1 MKKLSFQIAL
11 GGIISALC
19 IILMF
24 SVGLFPVL
32 VYAFPMISSLLIFA
46 LAYECGN
53 KTAIASYV
61 SVSLLSLILSP
72 DKESAL
78 LFLSFFGYYPILST
92 YIDRLKSKLL
102 QWLIRFAIFNASIIL
117 SYFVLIKIFVA
128 VPLDDFGGLT
138 VPIFLLIGNVLLV
151 LYDKM
156 IRSMAVLYI
165 KKLRKKIFK
174 RK

>member
-1 MKKLSFQIAL
+1 MRKLSFQIAL

-24 SVGLFPVL
+24 SVGLFPIL

-53 KTAIASYV
+53 KTALASYV
-61 SVSLLSLILSP
+61 SVSLLSIILSP

-92 YIDRLKSKLL
+92 YLDRIKSRLI
-102 QWLIRFAIFNASIIL
+102 QWIIRLAVFNAAMAV
-117 SYFVLIKIFVA
+117 SYYILIKVLVA
-128 VPLDDFGGLT
+128 VPIEEFGMLT
-138 VPIFLLIGNVLLV
+138 IPVFLLIGNILLV
-151 LYDKM
+151 LYEKM
-156 IRSMAVLYI
+156 IRSMQILYVR
-165 KKLRKKIFK
+165 KLRKKIFK